1 MITSQLAN
9 NTGWILPVKPLMNKD
24 RKMKLSIPT
33 FLGNKRKLFSHNR
46 YTTLPITL
54 EQDLQ
59 GVTPNV

>member
-24 RKMKLSIPT
+24 RKMKLRIPT
-33 FLGNKRKLFSHNR
+33 FLGNKSKLFSHY
-46 YTTLPITL
+46 YTTLPITP